1 MENKRWEDLTSSQRD
16 ALNYNERIELQ
27 LDYKKR
33 MIKKYIMFGVLAVII
48 IIAIVTVFNSFTT
61 VQTGF
66 VGVKTRFGQVQDTM
80 IYEGLNLKIP
90 YIEKIVKIDCRTQ
103 VYEVTTEASSKDLQK
118 VSNIKVVVNYN
129 VDTTK
134 ANQLYRE
141 VGEQYKTVLIEPAVL
156 ESLKQGISQYTAE
169 ELITKRSECAT
180 VILDLLK
187 SKLESRGILISAL
200 NITDLSF
207 SAEFDQAVENKQ
219 IVEQQTQQAQYELE
233 KARVENQKKI
243 ENAQADA
250 QVMATQ
256 NAQITDNYLKLKE
269 IENQKAMIEKW
280 NGQLPTTMT
289 GSDVSSIFNVN

>member
-1 MENKRWEDLTSSQRD
+1 MNNRWEDLTSSQRD

-33 MIKKYIMFGVLAVII
+33 MIKKYIMFGVLAII
-48 IIAIVTVFNSFTT
+48 IIVAIVTIFNSFTT

-141 VGEQYKTVLIEPAVL
+141 VGEQYKSVLIEPAVL

-169 ELITKRSECAT
+169 ELITKRSDCAT

-269 IENQKAMIEKW
+269 IENQKTMIEKW
-280 NGQLPTTMT
+280 NGQLPTTVT

>member
-1 MENKRWEDLTSSQRD
+1 MNKKWEDLSFSERD
-16 ALNYNERIELQ
+16 SLNYATRKELQ
-27 LDYKKR
+27 KDYKRR
-33 MIKKYIMFGVLAVII
+33 MIKKYVTWGVLALIVLV
-48 IIAIVTVFNSFTT
+48 AIVTLFNSFTT

-90 YIEKIVKIDCRTQ
+90 FVEKIVKIDCKTQ

-141 VGEQYKTVLIEPAVL
+141 VGEGYKSVLIEPAVL

-169 ELITKRSECAT
+169 ELITKRSDCAT

-187 SKLESRGILISAL
+187 SKLETRGILISAL

-207 SAEFDQAVENKQ
+207 SEEFDQAVENKQ

-256 NAQITDNYLKLKE
+256 NAQITDNYLRLKE
-269 IENQKAMIEKW
+269 IENQKTMIDKW

>member
-1 MENKRWEDLTSSQRD
+1 MN
-16 ALNYNERIELQ
+16 
-27 LDYKKR
+27 
-33 MIKKYIMFGVLAVII
+33 KKYIMFGVLAVII
-48 IIAIVTVFNSFTT
+48 IVAIVTIFNSFTT

-90 YIEKIVKIDCRTQ
+90 FVEKIVKIDCRTQ

-141 VGEQYKTVLIEPAVL
+141 VGEQYKSVLIEPAVL

-233 KARVENQKKI
+233 KARVENQKKV

-269 IENQKAMIEKW
+269 IENQKTMIDKW
-280 NGQLPTTMT
+280 NGQLPTTVT
-289 GSDVSSIFNVN
+289 GSDVSSIFNLNK

>member
-1 MENKRWEDLTSSQRD
+1 MNKK
-16 ALNYNERIELQ
+16 N
-27 LDYKKR
+27 
-33 MIKKYIMFGVLAVII
+33 IMFGVLAVII
-48 IIAIVTVFNSFTT
+48 QVAIVTIFSSFTT

-90 YIEKIVKIDCRTQ
+90 FVEKIVKIDCRTQ

-141 VGEQYKTVLIEPAVL
+141 VGEQYKSVLIEPAVL

-187 SKLESRGILISAL
+187 SKLETRGILISAL

-207 SAEFDQAVENKQ
+207 SGEFDQAVENKQ

-269 IENQKAMIEKW
+269 IENQKTMIEKW

-289 GSDVSSIFNVN
+289 GSDVSSIFNLNN